1 MNRLHIANNP
11 TRSIF
16 SIFFALIFFVTSGF
30 SQAMLLNPHGD
41 GDAGGESH
49 WKANGKSSCHYLKPR
64 FAYLCGGDVKNKEGR
79 ASDMHSIKRISV
91 DEALEMLNTEGLVK
105 YKTCLSKSYDKD
117 WMDPKVSEDYKEP
130 GYPDIVYAFSVVHEE
145 DVYVF
150 KGLDK
155 DNPIKYTRTCYDV
168 YWYSVAEHPILPPNS
183 DCMNLFQNKD
193 EGTAGNNWNYSNKKY
208 GTVIEDVSGIE
219 DWDFSNAIS
228 LMQMF
233 QSCKYLKTIHF
244 KNANFKKVNNV
255 QNMFGDCISLSSDD
269 IISVFAEMNLD
280 ITKMQG
286 AENGKHRFSNL
297 DYGLS
302 EVTTKNAITYQIK
315 YKDVNNNN
323 KGSYLTAGVLP
334 IELSLFTATQQG
346 ENILFR
352 WETAT
357 ETNNDFFTI
366 EQSFDGVS
374 FHEVAQIAGAG
385 TSSSSN
391 SYEYSKPV
399 TFSGLMYF
407 RLKQTDYNG
416 EFSYSEVISL
426 MVSANEHIR
435 LYPTIATD
443 YITIEGDYVCVKF
456 CDAQGKINHPE
467 RMDGNTYPVSSLPK
481 GMHYAVISMKNGE
494 IITRKF
500 FKN

>member
-1 MNRLHIANNP
+1 MIMNRLHIANNP

-41 GDAGGESH
+41 GEEGGESH

-79 ASDMHSIKRISV
+79 ASDMRSFKRISV
-91 DEALEMLNTEGLVK
+91 DEALEMLNTDGLVK

-117 WMDPKVSEDYKEP
+117 WMYPKVSEDYEEP
-130 GYPDIVYAFSVVHEE
+130 GYPDIVYAFSVEHEE

-150 KGLDK
+150 KKHEKNNL
-155 DNPIKYTRTCYDV
+155 IKYARKCYDV
-168 YWYSVAEHPILPPNS
+168 YWFSVAEHPILPPNS
-183 DCMNLFQNKD
+183 NCKNLFQNKD
-193 EGTAGNNWNYSNKKY
+193 SDEGNNYKNNKY
-208 GTVIEDVSGIE
+208 GSVITDVSGIE
-219 DWDFSNAIS
+219 DWDFSNVIS
-228 LMQMF
+228 LTQMF
-233 QSCKYLKTIHF
+233 QSCKYLTTIHF
-244 KNANFKKVNNV
+244 NNANFKKVTDL

-269 IISVFAEMNLD
+269 IKSLISEMNFD
-280 ITKMQG
+280 IDKIPG
-286 AENGKHRFSNL
+286 GDKNKHQISNNDL
-297 DYGLS
+297 GIR
-302 EVTTKNAITYQIK
+302 EVTTKNGITYQVTNGK
-315 YKDVNNNN
+315 L
-323 KGSYLTAGVLP
+323 LTAGVLP
-334 IELSLFTATQQG
+334 IELSIFTATQDG
-346 ENILFR
+346 ENILFE

-374 FHEVAQIAGAG
+374 FHEVAQIDGAG
-385 TSSSSN
+385 TTSVSN
-391 SYEYSKPV
+391 SYDYSLPI
-399 TFSGLMYF
+399 THNGLLYF

-416 EFSYSEVISL
+416 EFSYSDVISL
-426 MVSANEHIR
+426 MVSANEHVR